1 MRKWVEKEKCIEII
15 RDKKSDEGSYENIKR
30 NDLVL

>member
-15 RDKKSDEGSYENIKR
+15 RDKENDERSCEERKKKQEE
-30 NDLVL
+30 